1 MTIEKMLPE
10 LIMLSVV
17 IFAVVAWF
25 KQLGAAGKTLTLI
38 AFIFGLGLGV
48 CYRYAVSPM
57 ADFASW
63 FWAVIFGLL
72 AGAIATGAYKAG
84 QSITGQDK

>member
-1 MTIEKMLPE
+1 MTVEKMLPE
-10 LIMLSVV
+10 LIGLSVV
-17 IFAVVAWF
+17 IFAVVAWL
-25 KQLGAAGKTLTLI
+25 KQLGIKGQGLTI
-38 AFIFGLGLGV
+38 TAFIFGLALGV